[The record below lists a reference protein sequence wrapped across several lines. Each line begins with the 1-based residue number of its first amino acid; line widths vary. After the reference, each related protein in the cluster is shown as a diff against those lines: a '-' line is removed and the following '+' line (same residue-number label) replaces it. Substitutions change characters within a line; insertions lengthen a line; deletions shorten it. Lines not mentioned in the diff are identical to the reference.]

1 MAVAGEQLLIACR
14 ALRRPIAIDFE
25 ARRSGAG
32 EPTPDAHALAPAP
45 QAAIAA
51 ENIHLDDRSGASKRV
66 LRPLTWLDIGGAD
79 ARAGQGAA
87 FCAQQEKK
95 GQEKASHTRLYL
107 KYQTSWPWRRA
118 LAS

>member
-45 QAAIAA
+45 QTA
-51 ENIHLDDRSGASKRV
+51 
-66 LRPLTWLDIGGAD
+66 
-79 ARAGQGAA
+79 
-87 FCAQQEKK
+87 
-95 GQEKASHTRLYL
+95 
-107 KYQTSWPWRRA
+107 TSRHSR
-118 LAS
+118 